1 MDKKELY
8 ANFRDA
14 RLIQILKV
22 EVNEGE
28 GTQEDL
34 IRRVVYF
41 IEPLTGKV
49 LWNDDDTK
57 RLFAGED
64 EMKIINLI

>member
-1 MDKKELY
+1 MEIKELY

-14 RLIQILKV
+14 RLIQLLKV
-22 EVNEGE
+22 EANEGA
-28 GTQEDL
+28 GTQEDP

-49 LWNDDDTK
+49 LWNNDDTK

-64 EMKIINLI
+64 EMKQVRVN